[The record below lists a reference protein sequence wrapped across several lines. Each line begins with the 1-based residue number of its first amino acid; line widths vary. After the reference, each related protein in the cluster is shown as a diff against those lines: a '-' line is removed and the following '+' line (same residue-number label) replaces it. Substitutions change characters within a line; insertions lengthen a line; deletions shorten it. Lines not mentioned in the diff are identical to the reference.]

1 MKKPLRL
8 ILIPSHRPDKEII
21 GLHGVR
27 HRLPNVD
34 RLPGESLMQL
44 LHRAVGMLQGETP
57 LLVHC
62 RHSGETSHGN
72 H

>member
-1 MKKPLRL
+1 MTKPIQL

-21 GLHGVR
+21 GLHSVAN
-27 HRLPNVD
+27 RLPNVD

-44 LHRAVGMLQGETP
+44 LYRAREMLRGDAP
-57 LLVHC
+57 LLVQC
-62 RHSGETSHGN
+62 RHAGEVTNGN

>member
-1 MKKPLRL
+1 MNKPIRM
-8 ILIPSHRPDKEII
+8 ILIPSHRPDNEIV
-21 GLHGVR
+21 GLHGVAN
-27 HRLPNVD
+27 RLPSVD

-44 LHRAVGMLQGETP
+44 LHRALWMLKGDAP

-62 RHSGETSHGN
+62 RHAGEDTHGN

>member
-1 MKKPLRL
+1 MSKPIRL
-8 ILIPSHRPDKEII
+8 ILIPSPRPDNEII
-21 GLHGVR
+21 GLHGVAN
-27 HRLPNVD
+27 RLPSVD

-44 LHRAVGMLQGETP
+44 LHRALGMLKGDSP

-62 RHSGETSHGN
+62 RHAGEASHGN